1 MTVVAHPMD
10 IAPGS
15 RRPLRLPVQRTEP
28 PPRRDPVPVQ
38 HQYAN
43 AGPDCYW
50 EVSPADRDEPAGR

>member
-28 PPRRDPVPVQ
+28 RPRRDPVPVQ